1 MPEAQQQ
8 LLQIPKIDHRP
19 HPQKSSKPLLE
30 YGFISA
36 AYLAAYLFLYWFSSP
51 VAVSMQAAGNTWRV
65 SLWFLPAGLMYV
77 LLLAGGNR
85 YLPVVLLGYPL
96 AAALFSPGQFP
107 PDLLVV
113 RSAVFAAIYGLT
125 AVFMRKVLRVEPVLH
140 NLRDTHWLTIFG
152 ALTPLVAALSNTLIL
167 TQYGYMTGASNSL
180 TVLETWIGE
189 SIGIITISPFLL
201 FIVIPILRQVLIRF
215 EIRPYSALPTDWPF
229 HWDIPWW
236 GWLEVS
242 LQVGC
247 LAASI
252 LATHWRMTIYSLN
265 LNYLSFLP
273 LFWIALRHGR
283 WGSVLAILGLNVGV
297 LAAYFSV
304 GLNPENLYDLQL
316 LLLAISITG
325 LYLGIITSERREKDL
340 QNRANEF
347 KFQSLIQGSLEGFFL
362 VDSSGMI
369 LDWNTAQENIT
380 GLRSDQAVGRPVWEV
395 QASFSNSANPLLHG
409 TNAYREV
416 FLAMLRTG
424 KGEFLNRLDE
434 RQIVRPD
441 GTRRTIETIALS
453 IPNDGHFMIA
463 GIVRDITERR
473 KTENQYKELLEIER
487 KNRMVADI
495 LREIG
500 MVLSS
505 TLDSEAILD
514 LVLEQAAKLVPYDS
528 GCLFVVDGPT
538 ARVIHSR
545 GYEQF
550 GQDTALAITD
560 TEYVIDSVQ
569 NLKRMR
575 QTRQPV
581 VVADTAQ
588 FSFWVDRPGFR
599 FIRSWIGAPL
609 IVDGEVRFFI
619 SLDKTEAGYYSAA
632 HANSLALYAERAALA
647 LQNSRLYSETA
658 ESLQREHRLSEITRA
673 LSGKLELDVLFP
685 TVLELATQ
693 IVGADAGTLGLIDE
707 TGEVMTYPY
716 DYNISAQPDPA
727 RQALPRGT
735 GLAWMV
741 VERGSPIRMNDINE
755 FAHSPESLRKLQV
768 HAFLGV
774 PLLTGRASLGAL
786 GFLNFTKNKTFSSR
800 DADIAESIGLQAAI
814 AIQNAR
820 LFTTVQRRAEEA
832 ETLRGAIAAVV
843 SALDQG
849 DVLGRI
855 LAELKKIVP
864 FDSSSIFLLEDQQ
877 LVLVAQ
883 QGLDERR
890 AWVGLYASSD
900 DPFFLEMRQTH
911 RTIILADAQKDPRF
925 HEWDGAQNIHGWIGV
940 PLILRDDMIGYLT
953 IDSHHTGTY
962 SENDAVLAQAFANEA
977 AVAISNAR
985 LFTEVQRLAITDAL
999 TGLANRRHFFDV
1011 GDKEVERSLRYNDPL
1026 SVIMLDVDYFKQVND
1041 TYGHLVGD
1049 QALAEVARVCRES
1062 VRDIDLAAHY
1072 GGDEF
1077 VVLLPETSS
1086 ERAAIAAERIRKTSM
1101 ELCISTEKG
1110 ILHLTVTQG
1119 VASLEPGMQNLQEL
1133 LSRADKALYSAKNSG
1148 RNRICIWPDVGPAV

>member
-1 MPEAQQQ
+1 
-8 LLQIPKIDHRP
+8 
-19 HPQKSSKPLLE
+19 
-30 YGFISA
+30 
-36 AYLAAYLFLYWFSSP
+36 
-51 VAVSMQAAGNTWRV
+51 MQAAGHTWQI

-77 LLLAGGNR
+77 ILLTGGIG

-96 AAALFSPGQFP
+96 AAVLFSPGQFP
-107 PDLLVV
+107 PDLLVI
-113 RSAVFAAIYGLT
+113 RSVVFAASYGLT
-125 AVFMRKVLRVEPVLH
+125 AVFMRRILCVEPVLH

-167 TQYGYMTGASNSL
+167 KQYGYLTGDAYSL
-180 TVLETWIGE
+180 TALEAWIGE
-189 SIGIITISPFLL
+189 SIGIISISPFLL
-201 FIVIPILRQVLIRF
+201 FIVLPILQQILIRF
-215 EIRPYSALPTDWPF
+215 EIRPYRALPPDWPF
-229 HWDIPWW
+229 QRALPWW
-236 GWLEVS
+236 IWLEIL
-242 LQVGC
+242 LQVIC

-283 WGSVLAILGLNVGV
+283 WGSVMAVLGLNSGV
-297 LAAYFSV
+297 LAAYLSV
-304 GLNPENLYDLQL
+304 GLNPEHLYDLQL

-325 LYLGIITSERREKDL
+325 LYLGIITSERWEKDL
-340 QNRANEF
+340 LNRANEF
-347 KFQSLIQGSLEGFFL
+347 KFQALIQGSLEGFFL
-362 VDSSGMI
+362 VDSSGII
-369 LDWNTAQENIT
+369 LDWNAAQENIT
-380 GLRSDQAVGRPVWEV
+380 GLRADQAVGRPVWDV
-395 QASFSNSANPLLHG
+395 QSSFANSADPFLHN
-409 TNAYREV
+409 TKAYKDV
-416 FLAMLRTG
+416 FLSMLRTG
-424 KGEFLNRLDE
+424 TGEYLNRLDE

-441 GTRRTIETIALS
+441 GARRTIETITLS
-453 IPNDGHFMIA
+453 IPYNGHFMIA
-463 GIVRDITERR
+463 GVVRDITERR

-487 KNRMVADI
+487 KNRTVADI

-500 MVLSS
+500 LVLSS
-505 TLDSEAILD
+505 TLDSEEILD

-528 GCLFVVDGPT
+528 GCLFMVEGSF

-550 GQDTALAITD
+550 GQECAAAVAE
-560 TEYVIDSVQ
+560 TEFVIDSVQ
-569 NLKRMR
+569 NLKRMK

-581 VVADTAQ
+581 VIPDTTQ
-588 FSFWVDRPGFR
+588 FAFWVDKPEFR
-599 FIRSWIGAPL
+599 YIRSWIGTPL
-609 IVDGEVRFFI
+609 ILDGEALFFI
-619 SLDKTEAGYYSAA
+619 SLDKAEPGFYNAA
-632 HANSLALYAERAALA
+632 HARFLALYAERAALA

-658 ESLQREHRLSEITRA
+658 ESLRREQRLNEIARA

-693 IVGADAGTLGLIDE
+693 ILGADAGTLGLIDE
-707 TGEVMTYPY
+707 TGEWMTYPY
-716 DYNISAQPDPA
+716 DYNISPQPEP

-735 GLAWMV
+735 GLDWMV
-741 VERGSPIRMNDINE
+741 VERGSPVRMNDVSQFPSN
-755 FAHSPESLRKLQV
+755 PETPRKIQV
-768 HAFLGV
+768 HAYLGV
-774 PLLTGRASLGAL
+774 PLLAGRTSLGAL
-786 GFLNFTKNKTFSSR
+786 GFFIFTKNNTFSSR
-800 DADIAESIGLQAAI
+800 DVDIAESIGLQAAI

-820 LFTTVQRRAEEA
+820 LFNTVQRRAEEA

-855 LAELKKIVP
+855 LAELKKIIP

-900 DPFFLEMRQTH
+900 DPFFLEMCQTH
-911 RTIILADAQKDPRF
+911 RPIILADAQKDPRF
-925 HEWDGAQNIHGWIGV
+925 HEWDGAQNIHGWICV
-940 PLILRDDMIGYLT
+940 PLVLRDDMIGYLT
-953 IDSHHTGTY
+953 IDSHHTGTF

-1011 GDKEVERSLRYNDPL
+1011 GDKEVDRSLRYNDPL
-1026 SVIMLDVDYFKQVND
+1026 SVVMLDVDYFKQVND
-1041 TYGHLVGD
+1041 TYGHLIGD
-1049 QALAEVARVCRES
+1049 QALAEVACVCRES
-1062 VRDIDLAAHY
+1062 VRDIDLVAHY

-1077 VVLLPETSS
+1077 VILLPETSS
-1086 ERAAIAAERIRKTSM
+1086 ESASVAAERIRKASM
-1101 ELCISTEKG
+1101 ELRISTEKG
-1110 ILHLTVTQG
+1110 LLHLTVSQG
-1119 VASLEPGMQNLQEL
+1119 VASLEPGLQSLQEL

-1148 RNRICIWPDVGPAV
+1148 RNRICIWPDGGPVV